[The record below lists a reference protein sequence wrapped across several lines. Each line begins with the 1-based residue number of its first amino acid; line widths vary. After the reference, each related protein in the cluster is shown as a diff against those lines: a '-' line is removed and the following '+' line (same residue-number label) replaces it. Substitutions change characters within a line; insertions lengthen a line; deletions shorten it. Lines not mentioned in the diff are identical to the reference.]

1 MLRINQLSK
10 CLGQMLLVT
19 LFAGL
24 LTLTGLF
31 ALPVNAAPA
40 NPSDRSS
47 DVMRASDTTFKGRQ
61 IIQDTEKKPNAET
74 LKTIKQIQQEAED
87 LGDSPERPIGDTGLE
102 NIRELGENIP
112 ETINMKLKQTRQIYA
127 PKDAP

>member
-1 MLRINQLSK
+1 LSFTEEGLFPMLRINQLSK

-47 DVMRASDTTFKGRQ
+47 DVMRASDTTFKRS
-61 IIQDTEKKPNAET
+61 PM
-74 LKTIKQIQQEAED
+74 LKH
-87 LGDSPERPIGDTGLE
+87 
-102 NIRELGENIP
+102 
-112 ETINMKLKQTRQIYA
+112 
-127 PKDAP
+127 